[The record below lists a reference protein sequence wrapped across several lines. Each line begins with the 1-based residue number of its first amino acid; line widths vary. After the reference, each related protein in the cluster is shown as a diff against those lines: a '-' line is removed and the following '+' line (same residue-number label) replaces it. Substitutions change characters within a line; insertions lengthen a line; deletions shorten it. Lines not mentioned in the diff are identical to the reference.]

1 MSRLER
7 IMSGV
12 PGGGIEPDGESSL
25 TKTER
30 MVHEVNRALE
40 LLDKFTLV
48 GQPFDCHLFAIEW

>member
-1 MSRLER
+1 
-7 IMSGV
+7 MSGV